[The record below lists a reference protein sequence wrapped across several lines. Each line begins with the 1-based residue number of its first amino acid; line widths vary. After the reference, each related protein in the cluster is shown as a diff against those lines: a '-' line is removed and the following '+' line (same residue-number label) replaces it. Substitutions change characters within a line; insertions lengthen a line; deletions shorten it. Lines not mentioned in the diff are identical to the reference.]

1 MLRAVGRLHVRSLTA
16 QAQLRV
22 VAPRASCSHECA
34 KSVAWSIG
42 RRYAGE
48 WGLHVRVI
56 WPRLQKTEAAGRL
69 RECRPFKRKT
79 LRKISAPAYPDDPRT
94 AIEIFGGSMLTKTF
108 DAAIADPS
116 MYSDPGAYHDL
127 FALLRKEDPVH
138 WTEIGGFR
146 PFWTV
151 SKYNDILEIEKQGDK
166 FINWPR
172 LSLNSIVDEERVR
185 AGSGRGSTVSLRM
198 LVNMDGAEHRAH
210 RSITQSWFMP
220 TNLRKLEAEL
230 ANLAKEFVDR
240 MEAVAGSCD
249 FVRDVAVWYP
259 LRVIM
264 TILGVP
270 REDDHRM
277 LAWTKALLSSEDE
290 EMAAGLRGVE
300 SRQAAIQEFFR
311 YFGALSANRRK
322 EPKDDLASVIANAK
336 LEGQSI
342 SDFEAQ
348 SYYLIISTAGHDT
361 TSSSSAGG
369 LLALLQNPC
378 RTGQTQGEPRFAS
391 KRYRGDYPLGS
402 PVTHFFRTA
411 TEDYVLRGKQ
421 IKAGDSSMMCYP
433 SANQGR
439 GNLFPDPYTFKVDR
453 TPNRHIAFGY
463 GPHLLSGTKYRKD
476 GAQGAFQ
483 GAVVGASTRS
493 NSPASRRG
501 SRRRSLPA
509 SSDCPSVIRR
519 ANRLHRSSSV
529 VFASDSVA

>member
-1 MLRAVGRLHVRSLTA
+1 
-16 QAQLRV
+16 
-22 VAPRASCSHECA
+22 
-34 KSVAWSIG
+34 
-42 RRYAGE
+42 
-48 WGLHVRVI
+48 
-56 WPRLQKTEAAGRL
+56 
-69 RECRPFKRKT
+69 
-79 LRKISAPAYPDDPRT
+79 
-94 AIEIFGGSMLTKTF
+94 MLTKTL

-116 MYSDPGAYHDL
+116 MYADPGAYHEL
-127 FALLRKEDPVH
+127 FAQLRKEDPVH
-138 WTEIGGFR
+138 WTEIEGFR

-172 LSLNSIVDEERVR
+172 LSLNSIADEERVR

-230 ANLAKEFVDR
+230 ADLAKEFVDR
-240 MEAVAGSCD
+240 MEAVSGSCD
-249 FVRDVAVWYP
+249 FVKDVAVWYP

-300 SRQAAIQEFFR
+300 ARQAAIQEFFR
-311 YFGALSANRRK
+311 YFGALSAKRRA

-336 LEGQSI
+336 VEGQAI
-342 SDFEAQ
+342 SDFETQ

-369 LLALLQNPC
+369 LLALLQNPAELAKL
-378 RTGQTQGEPRFAS
+378 RANPDLLPSAIEEIIRWV
-391 KRYRGDYPLGS
+391 S

-421 IKAGDSSMMCYP
+421 IKAGDSLMMCYP
-433 SANQGR
+433 SANR
-439 GNLFPDPYTFKVDR
+439 DEEIFPDPYTFKIDR

-463 GPHLLSGTKYRKD
+463 GPHLCLGLNLARMELKALFKELLSRVDTIELAGDPAWIKATIVTGLKRLPIRYTTRKQ
-476 GAQGAFQ
+476 AA
-483 GAVVGASTRS
+483 
-493 NSPASRRG
+493 
-501 SRRRSLPA
+501 
-509 SSDCPSVIRR
+509 
-519 ANRLHRSSSV
+519 
-529 VFASDSVA
+529 

>member
-1 MLRAVGRLHVRSLTA
+1 MLN
-16 QAQLRV
+16 
-22 VAPRASCSHECA
+22 
-34 KSVAWSIG
+34 
-42 RRYAGE
+42 
-48 WGLHVRVI
+48 
-56 WPRLQKTEAAGRL
+56 
-69 RECRPFKRKT
+69 
-79 LRKISAPAYPDDPRT
+79 
-94 AIEIFGGSMLTKTF
+94 KTF

-127 FALLRKEDPVH
+127 FAQLRKEDPVH
-138 WTEIGGFR
+138 WTEIEGFR

-172 LSLNSIVDEERVR
+172 LSLNSIADEERVR

-240 MEAVAGSCD
+240 MEAVGGSCD

-311 YFGALSANRRK
+311 YFGALSAARRS

-336 LEGQSI
+336 VEGQAI
-342 SDFEAQ
+342 SDFETR

-369 LLALLQNPC
+369 LLALLQNPAELAKL
-378 RTGQTQGEPRFAS
+378 RANPDLLPSAIEEIIRWV
-391 KRYRGDYPLGS
+391 S

-421 IKAGDSSMMCYP
+421 IKAGDSLMMCYP
-433 SANQGR
+433 SANR
-439 GNLFPDPYTFKVDR
+439 DEEIFPDPYTFKIDR

-463 GPHLLSGTKYRKD
+463 GPHLCLGLNLARMELKALFKELLSRVDAIELAGEPAWIKATIVTGLKRLPIRYTTRKQ
-476 GAQGAFQ
+476 AA
-483 GAVVGASTRS
+483 
-493 NSPASRRG
+493 
-501 SRRRSLPA
+501 
-509 SSDCPSVIRR
+509 
-519 ANRLHRSSSV
+519 
-529 VFASDSVA
+529 